1 MSLLAK
7 HRWIRKVSTIAALV
21 ANEQYEESIGRFSG
35 RVEMSTS
42 AAGEHFH
49 FLQKEWGQSREF

>member
-1 MSLLAK
+1 
-7 HRWIRKVSTIAALV
+7 VSTIAALV

>member
-21 ANEQYEESIGRFSG
+21 ANEQYEESIGRFRDVSKC
-35 RVEMSTS
+35 RLVRLAST
-42 AAGEHFH
+42 FI
-49 FLQKEWGQSREF
+49 FFKEWGQTREF